1 MSARAG
7 LKIGPSWL
15 LEELSAGRPTQGC
28 AAAGTAQRGPVPSL
42 SPAIGGGGRSS
53 RRRLFCSDP
62 PWETQRML
70 CVCGREGG
78 WLPCA

>member
-28 AAAGTAQRGPVPSL
+28 AGCRNGTEGPCSQSVAYDRGQGPQ
-42 SPAIGGGGRSS
+42 
-53 RRRLFCSDP
+53 F
-62 PWETQRML
+62 
-70 CVCGREGG
+70 
-78 WLPCA
+78 